1 MNVSQDVI
9 NDLLALYFS
18 GEGSPDTR
26 SLIEQY
32 FQENPAFAQE
42 ARRAA
47 EALLT
52 IGMTEELP
60 PDTQL
65 ERKALKRAKKLL
77 RVQSILLAIACTFTL
92 NALSLGFSFEIGTGH
107 MRAHWLAIPGQR
119 EVVLVLMLLATATWF
134 SYAFVRRRVKTR
146 VLG

>member
-1 MNVSQDVI
+1 MNVSRDVI

-18 GEGSPDTR
+18 GEASPGTR
-26 SLIEQY
+26 NLIEEY
-32 FQENPAFAQE
+32 FRENPAFAEE

-47 EALLT
+47 EALLA

-60 PDTQL
+60 SDTQL

-92 NALSLGFSFEIGTGH
+92 NALSLGFSFEIGNGH

-119 EVVLVLMLLATATWF
+119 EVVLVLMFLAAATWF
-134 SYAFVRRRVKTR
+134 SYAFVRRRVKIR